1 MPGHVL
7 SRSSVLIQPLLLL
20 AACLLPGLRAQDAP
34 PAPPP
39 VAVEVERVAGLLQ
52 QGDLRLA
59 RSVLLE
65 LLRREGPDGGLGPH
79 VARLDALLREI
90 QFGLAFKAPGP
101 RDLPGGHVVKWS
113 EASGS
118 ITLRY
123 EREST
128 ALELPSAAADP
139 LLRHLD
145 RLAEPP
151 VVPVLMLPTADHV
164 LAGSAVLVH
173 RADFGPEWALEIK
186 GDLPEDECNVV
197 PHVFLCVESGSFY
210 DLALTWPRYTDV
222 TSSIN
227 GLVIEGRQGN
237 LRRLVEGVPIDER
250 VDPNPIEK
258 YGMKKRRS
266 YAVVVK
272 LRPDEIFFSINGVAG
287 PRFPRDPAAGG
298 LIGYTSFPGVTSIEI
313 AGRADRAWLDGL
325 AQARRAQARA
335 AFDAEPPVDRAVPPW
350 WAGLVAAAAPPDG

>member
-1 MPGHVL
+1 MLTPIA
-7 SRSSVLIQPLLLL
+7 SRGPWLLPPLLFLSGFL
-20 AACLLPGLRAQDAP
+20 VPGAPAQDTPPAAP
-34 PAPPP
+34 PVEA
-39 VAVEVERVAGLLQ
+39 EVERVAGLLQ
-52 QGDLRLA
+52 QGDLRGA
-59 RSVLLE
+59 RTVLLE

-79 VARLDALLREI
+79 VPRLDALLREI
-90 QFGLAFKAPGP
+90 RFGLAWKPPGP
-101 RDLPGGHVVKWS
+101 RELPGGHVVKWS
-113 EASGS
+113 ESAGT

-123 EREST
+123 ERDST
-128 ALELPSAAADP
+128 PLEPPSAAADP

-186 GDLPEDECNVV
+186 GELPEDECNVV
-197 PHVFLCVESGSFY
+197 PHVFLCVGPGSFY

-222 TSSIN
+222 TNSIN
-227 GLVIEGRQGN
+227 GLVIEGRQGS
-237 LRRLVEGVPIDER
+237 LRRLVEGLPIDER

-266 YAVVVK
+266 YTVVVK
-272 LRPDEIFFSINGVAG
+272 LKPDEIFFSINGVAG
-287 PRFPRDPAAGG
+287 PRLARDPEAHG

-325 AQARRAQARA
+325 AQARRAEARA
-335 AFDAEPPVDRAVPPW
+335 AFDAAPPVDRAVPAW
-350 WAGLVAAAAPPDG
+350 WAALVAAAPPPGG